1 MKELGG
7 RPHWAKN
14 FETSGEEIEEMYGED
29 LAKWRE
35 IRDDLDPEGMFVG
48 DWHRRTV
55 MGSGPRLPL
64 EEVEVE
70 REDAK
75 GGGVVVKGVVGNGK
89 PSLST
94 KSSEESFDELRASE
108 ITVRGD

>member
-14 FETSGEEIEEMYGED
+14 FETLGHEIEEMYGDD
-29 LAKWRE
+29 LVNWRE
-35 IRDDLDPEGMFVG
+35 IRDNLDPEGMFVG

-55 MGSGPRLPL
+55 MGDGPRLPL
-64 EEVEVE
+64 EEVEIM

-75 GGGVVVKGVVGNGK
+75 GGGVVVRGVVGKGHGT
-89 PSLST
+89 LST
-94 KSSEESFDELRASE
+94 KSKIGVKREA
-108 ITVRGD
+108 